1 MQTKMESVLSK
12 LNKERAKSNARLEEL
27 QARFAK
33 ERATVKR
40 MIQEQ
45 TEMRQA
51 VNVEL
56 NQIQTRIAKGQ
67 TVQVDRL
74 RKFVYSQS
82 FYRQFREERKS
93 FEELLGMIEVLI
105 SHSKEQKISPKG
117 STPEIFTLNKSE
129 QSKVDSICIQ
139 TDE

>member
-1 MQTKMESVLSK
+1 MFGGEARADQMQTKMESVLSK
-12 LNKERAKSNARLEEL
+12 LNKERAKSNVKLEEL
-27 QARFAK
+27 QARLSK

-74 RKFVYSQS
+74 QKFVYGQP
-82 FYRQFREERKS
+82 FYRQFKEERKS
-93 FEELLGMIEVLI
+93 FEELLGMVEVLI
-105 SHSKEQKISPKG
+105 NHSNEQKASA
-117 STPEIFTLNKSE
+117 PEMFTLNKSE
-129 QSKVDSICIQ
+129 
-139 TDE
+139 